1 MGWGGWPVYGEDI
14 GSAIQ
19 DVETIVAKIKKNIF
33 DKQDLIELFDANN
46 VLLKYLLDAK
56 NENENEN

>member
-1 MGWGGWPVYGEDI
+1 MGWGGYPVYGEDI

-19 DVETIVAKIKKNIF
+19 DVEAIVAKIKKNIF

-56 NENENEN
+56 NENENQN

>member
-1 MGWGGWPVYGEDI
+1 MGWGGYPVYGEDI

-19 DVETIVAKIKKNIF
+19 DVETIVTKIKKNIF

-46 VLLKYLLDAK
+46 VLLKYLLDEK
-56 NENENEN
+56 NENQN

>member
-1 MGWGGWPVYGEDI
+1 MGWGGYPVYGEDI

-56 NENENEN
+56 NENQN

>member
-1 MGWGGWPVYGEDI
+1 MGWGGYPVYGEDI

-19 DVETIVAKIKKNIF
+19 DVETIVTKIKKNIF

-56 NENENEN
+56 NENENQN